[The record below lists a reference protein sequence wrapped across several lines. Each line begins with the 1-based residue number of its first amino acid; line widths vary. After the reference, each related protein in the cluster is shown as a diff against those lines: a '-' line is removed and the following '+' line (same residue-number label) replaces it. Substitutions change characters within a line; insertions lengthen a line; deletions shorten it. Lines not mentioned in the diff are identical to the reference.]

1 MKEKFNSIYPII
13 NSILIIGTLIFKSI
27 DYILWILVM
36 ILNIVTLSISLK
48 EDKKAK
54 VGTKIFVGAPI
65 VFTIGCIIYKL
76 YEII

>member
-1 MKEKFNSIYPII
+1 MKEKFNSIYPIV

-36 ILNIVTLSISLK
+36 ILNIVTLSISLR
-48 EDKKAK
+48 DDTKAK
-54 VGTKIFVGAPI
+54 AGTKIFVGATI

-76 YEII
+76 YEIS